1 MKQTITALV
10 ASTVISQGAV
20 IAYWEYEDTMFSIG
34 IEDGGAQIGE
44 VFYFGVDVKIRAIG
58 GDAMLL
64 QGTFGFHDR
73 NVDPTADYTLLK
85 TMVGDYDAPH
95 YSTDGYETI
104 VDFYDKFKVES
115 KTFSPD
121 DELNLF
127 FKGQTELDVDIN
139 AFAMRVVDNDG
150 FGINQADVK
159 VFYNS
164 GYDSV
169 ALFQQ
174 APSPVEFRFNAM
186 PIPEPSTAL
195 LTAIAALGLIRR
207 KR

>member
-1 MKQTITALV
+1 MKQILTAIA
-10 ASTVISQGAV
+10 ASTLISQGAV

-44 VFYFGVDVKIRAIG
+44 VYYFGVDVKIRAVG
-58 GDAMLL
+58 GDAMLI
-64 QGTFGFHDR
+64 QGTFGFNDK
-73 NVDPTADYTLLK
+73 NINPEDDYTLLK
-85 TMVGDYDAPH
+85 TMVGEYDTPH

-104 VDFYDKFKVES
+104 VDFHSMFKVES

-127 FKGQTELDVDIN
+127 FRGQTELDVDIN
-139 AFAMRVVDNDG
+139 GFMLRVVDNDG
-150 FGINQADVK
+150 LSINQADVQ

-164 GYDSV
+164 DYNNV
-169 ALFQQ
+169 VLFEQ
-174 APSPVEFRFNAM
+174 APSPVEVEFNALL
-186 PIPEPSTAL
+186 IPEPSTAL
-195 LTAIAALGLIRR
+195 LTALAALGLIRR